1 MAQVQVEVNQ
11 VPVPKASASDLLE
24 RGIGKYTKIKGRVA
38 GSLDI
43 NERCAVGAI
52 ASELGLQPRH
62 GDIDD
67 SIKTVIPDY
76 WVHRYVYQSNDRAK
90 KQQLG

>member
-24 RGIGKYTKIKGRVA
+24 RAIGSYTKIKVVL

-43 NERCAVGAI
+43 NERCAVGTI

-67 SIKTVIPDY
+67 SIKTVIPEH
-76 WVHRYVYQSNDRAK
+76 WVHRYVYQSNDHAK
-90 KQQLG
+90 KQQSG